1 MNLLRHFPDQEQT
14 ASNQDQVSPRETMF
28 KSRADRLRDLDHDR
42 NGSKQAQAENRVTA
56 DAYTRCRYLLMG
68 RELVGQGRNDD
79 EAVDPEHD
87 LHDEGRQ
94 GGSSC
99 RICGQGN

>member
-28 KSRADRLRDLDHDR
+28 KSREDRLRDLDHDR
-42 NGSKQAQAENRVTA
+42 NGSKQVQAEKRVTA
-56 DAYTRCRYLLMG
+56 DTYTPCRYLLMG
-68 RELVGQGRNDD
+68 RELVGQDQNDD

-87 LHDEGRQ
+87 LYDEGRQ

-99 RICGQGN
+99 RIRGQGN